1 MPLTLLDFVQ
11 QVDNVTVDDI
21 PDSTQDSINDELDQ
35 QTSGDGGNDDG
46 ITNPSDARI
55 VADTVADLNDRAGFT
70 SIQDAIDGTNGN
82 NEAATDTVAEDGTI
96 FVEPG
101 TYPESI
107 TLGTS
112 GVTIQSTQG

>member
-1 MPLTLLDFVQ
+1 MTLTLFDFVQ
-11 QVDNVTVDDI
+11 QVDNVSVQDI
-21 PDSTQDSINDELDQ
+21 PDSIEDSIDDELSQ
-35 QTSGDGGNDDG
+35 QTGGGGGGGTD
-46 ITNPSDARI
+46 ISNPSDVRV
-55 VADTVADLNDRAGFT
+55 VADTADDLNDRAGFT